1 MKRSLLLLAAI
12 FAMVSAS
19 GQRKM
24 CNACG
29 HSGWFKIPNVG
40 YGQGAVY
47 GKCPNCL
54 QTVDMSGHSC
64 KCRACGGHGYTE
76 GATPS
81 HSRRSDGTPVDEH
94 ALYVFKCLQ
103 SNSIPETQ
111 ACWGCGGTGLCKG
124 CNGSGRIFM
133 MGNINPCPGCYMT
146 GRCRTCGGSRI
157 VQGSRPMT
165 EQERALYLKV
175 LQGYMQ

>member
-1 MKRSLLLLAAI
+1 MKRFLLLIASILT
-12 FAMVSAS
+12 MVSAS

-24 CNACG
+24 CNACD

-40 YGQGAVY
+40 YGLGGVY

-54 QTVDMSGHSC
+54 QTVNKSGHMC

-76 GATPS
+76 GSSPS
-81 HSRRSDGTPVDEH
+81 HARRSDGTPVDEF

-111 ACWGCGGTGLCKG
+111 TCWGCGGTGLCKV
-124 CNGSGRIFM
+124 CNGAKQLFL
-133 MGNINPCPGCYMT
+133 MGNIEPCPGCYMT
-146 GRCRTCGGSRI
+146 GTCRTCGGSRI

-175 LQGYMQ
+175 LRGYMQ